1 MRHSIASAIALIALS
16 PIAAAEPPRDDA
28 CTVLSPQAQAV
39 QLGSRA
45 SSRYLLIE
53 DGDTHYRLD
62 LFRNAS
68 YAPRATPIR
77 LVSNG
82 QARTVCMHGRTMVK
96 DADGKMFWVSRASA
110 IDAGKF
116 AQLTRKLAK
125 SDHSGWQAYLGIR
138 D

>member
-68 YAPRATPIR
+68 YAPLATPIR

-82 QARTVCMHGRTMVK
+82 QARP
-96 DADGKMFWVSRASA
+96 ASRIARAFSTQSA
-110 IDAGKF
+110 MPSRPVRR
-116 AQLTRKLAK
+116 Q
-125 SDHSGWQAYLGIR
+125 
-138 D
+138 